1 MRLALLT
8 IPILI
13 GLISAQAAPPAE
25 TSTRQLE
32 VRLAEINTRLE
43 QLASLTLRSGVG
55 PIGYRS
61 FPIHDLTKSTW
72 IEVDLLDEVAIDEVI
87 LVPVVWRDIK
97 KGFLA
102 DGFPQSFRVLNE
114 QGTLLAEISLDPAR
128 MDGIAPL
135 IIPINGATASRIRI
149 EVTRPSQRA
158 FDQLHVFQL
167 AELIILSGQ
176 TNVALRKPVFTPES
190 RPEGGIG
197 WGKRYLTDGTVPYL
211 MYSGQGE
218 PSLAY
223 ISPFDH
229 YSSRPVASRE
239 PLYLSLDL
247 KEPFTLDRIHLH
259 AIDRDDTVPQAAPE
273 DIGIPKYLRIEGAN
287 RPDFSDAYPL
297 LDIHNQ
303 NTYDTSPIMKWNIP
317 SEKKCRYI
325 RLTAIEPYIYS
336 KNGLSGPRI
345 GFAEIEIFSNEIN
358 VAAGAPVDT
367 NEPPL
372 NANRKLEAL
381 TDGCNLYGRI
391 LPVRE
396 WMHQLAE
403 RQSLEHERPD
413 ILDELEYRSSRNK
426 SVLQGM
432 LWFSGLL
439 LVATIIALLI
449 QRNNRQR
456 SVFQTRTRIAADLH
470 DELGANL
477 HAIGMLGDLIQ
488 KSRKSPERLDKLIHS
503 IRAISRRTASATS
516 YCVNM
521 LEDEDRYADLP
532 ANMRRVG
539 GRLTEGLEHKLSLEG
554 ESILQQLS
562 PRKRIDIFLFY
573 KECLSNIIRHS
584 QASRIT
590 TRLTVNKRRLLL
602 VVSDDGI
609 GLNGNVPPSLKRRAR
624 LLRGQVASSTLSP
637 KGSEIRLELS
647 LKTRLLFL
655 QR

>member
-1 MRLALLT
+1 M
-8 IPILI
+8 PILLLML
-13 GLISAQAAPPAE
+13 LILHGSSILQATPPAE

-61 FPIHDLTKSTW
+61 FPIHDLTVPTW

-97 KGFLA
+97 KGYLA

-114 QGTLLAEISLDPAR
+114 QGTLLAEILLDPAR

-149 EVTRPSQRA
+149 EVTLPSQRA

-176 TNVALRKPVFTPES
+176 TNVALSKPVFTPKS
-190 RPEGGIG
+190 PPEGGIG
-197 WGKRYLTDGTVPYL
+197 WDKRYLTDGTVPYL

-247 KEPFTLDRIHLH
+247 KKPFSLERIHLH
-259 AIDRDDTVPQAAPE
+259 AIDRDDTVPQAAPQ
-273 DIGIPKYLRIEGAN
+273 DIGIPNYLRIEGAN
-287 RPDFSDAYPL
+287 RPDFSDAWPL
-297 LDIHNQ
+297 LDIHNK

-317 SEKKCRYI
+317 SEKKCRYV
-325 RLTAIEPYIYS
+325 RLTAVEPYIYS
-336 KNGLSGPRI
+336 KNGRSGPRI
-345 GFAEIEIFSNEIN
+345 GFAEIEIFSDEIN

-403 RQSLEHERPD
+403 RQNLEHERPG

-426 SVLQGM
+426 SFLQGM

-477 HAIGMLGDLIQ
+477 HAIGMLGDLLE
-488 KSRKSPERLDKLIHS
+488 KSRESPDRLNKLLQS
-503 IRAISRRTASATS
+503 MRAITLRTASATS
-516 YCVNM
+516 FCVNM
-521 LEDEDRYADLP
+521 LEDEERYADLP
-532 ANMRRVG
+532 VNMQRTAD
-539 GRLTEGLEHKLSLEG
+539 RLTEGLEHNLSIEG
-554 ESILQQLS
+554 ESLLSQIS

-573 KECLSNIIRHS
+573 KECLANIIRHS
-584 QASRIT
+584 GATRVTTHLSLKGKHLELTIT
-590 TRLTVNKRRLLL
+590 
-602 VVSDDGI
+602 DDGV
-609 GLNGNVPPSLKRRAR
+609 GLSGDTPASLKRRAR
-624 LLRGQVASSTLSP
+624 FLRGRVSSAPLSTGGSQV
-637 KGSEIRLELS
+637 K
-647 LKTRLLFL
+647 L
-655 QR
+655 QLTIKKRFRRNK